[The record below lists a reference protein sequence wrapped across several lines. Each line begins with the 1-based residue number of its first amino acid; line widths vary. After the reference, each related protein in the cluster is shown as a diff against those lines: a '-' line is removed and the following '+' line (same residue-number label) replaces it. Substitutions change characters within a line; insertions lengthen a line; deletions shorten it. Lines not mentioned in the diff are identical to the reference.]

1 MASYNYSLSGALL
14 EVTCSDS
21 RQEHVDERRFPV
33 RSRAD
38 GQKRLHRQQ
47 FNDSPISKDW
57 RSKIAVAL
65 ATKFLLKPGNSTYMV
80 ILSGEPY

>member
-21 RQEHVDERRFPV
+21 KQEHVDERRLLV
-33 RSRAD
+33 RSRPD

-47 FNDSPISKDW
+47 FNDSDVSKEW
-57 RSKIAVAL
+57 RKKIAVAL
-65 ATKFLLKPGNSTYMV
+65 ATKFLLKPENSTYMI
-80 ILSGEPY
+80 ILFGESY